1 MTEIEKKAALYLRP
15 YMGKDPVIIDA
26 GSNKGEWAEILAP
39 TVKEIHLFEPN
50 EIFLHY
56 TMVKFD
62 NLSNV
67 VYNSVGLFSVN
78 KISPFYYFTNSNNGL
93 SSVFKNQIWIDMG
106 LPMKEQKI
114 NVISLDHYW
123 QTKDYD
129 IDFLKIDVE
138 GADFDVLLGAIGLLR
153 AKRIK
158 FIQIEHSDHIILSGR
173 SWGELVTFVRSLGY
187 DVYDFTGLR
196 FELASEPYG
205 QENYYIMP
213 EITQDWNKEFIKNV
227 SAIPK
232 NFNSEVDYQN
242 YHFKFV
248 LEIGCF
254 EGLTTRYICDNLL
267 SPDGRVIC
275 IDPLPDDEN
284 TLPFGEDNKIFAGQ
298 YGRFARNTNGYPVE
312 LIRKKSREVMT
323 EEGFRHYRFDLI
335 YIDGDH
341 REDEVFND
349 GVMSFEVCRKGGYIL
364 FDDYGWREE
373 TARGIDRFLGAYG
386 DYLRVLVKDY
396 QVLVQKIS

>member
-1 MTEIEKKAALYLRP
+1 MTELEKKAALVLRP
-15 YMGKDPVIIDA
+15 YMGKDPIIIDA

-62 NLSNV
+62 YLDNV
-67 VYNSVGLFSVN
+67 IYNNVGLFSVN
-78 KISPFYYFTNSNNGL
+78 KISPFYYFINSNNGL

-106 LPMKEQKI
+106 LPMKEGKI
-114 NVISLDHYW
+114 NVVTLDHYW
-123 QTKDYD
+123 HNKGYD

-138 GADFDVLLGAIGLLR
+138 GADFDVLLGAIELLR

-158 FIQIEHSDHIILSGR
+158 FIQIEHSEHILLSGH

-187 DVYDFTGLR
+187 ELYDFTGLK
-196 FELASEPYG
+196 FEKANEPYG

-227 SAIPK
+227 SFLGGRIIFA
-232 NFNSEVDYQN
+232 
-242 YHFKFV
+242 

-284 TLPFGEDNKIFAGQ
+284 TLPFGEDNKLFAGQ
-298 YGRFARNTNGYPVE
+298 YGRFKRNTTGYPVE
-312 LIRKKSREVMT
+312 LIRKKSREVMMDKN
-323 EEGFRHYRFDLI
+323 FRDYRFDLI

-341 REDEVFND
+341 HEEEVFND

-386 DYLRVLVKDY
+386 DYLRVMVKDY